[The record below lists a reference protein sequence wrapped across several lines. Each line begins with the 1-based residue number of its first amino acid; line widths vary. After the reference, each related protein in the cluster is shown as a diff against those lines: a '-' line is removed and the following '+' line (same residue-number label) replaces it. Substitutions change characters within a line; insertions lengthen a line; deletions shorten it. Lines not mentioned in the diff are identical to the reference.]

1 MKKHLMLRLDA
12 FLLPKLF
19 VIERNYYASLKYI
32 IRSAHKRLY
41 QESRSITLCAKEKY
55 LFVNMKIPCQTENVL

>member
-41 QESRSITLCAKEKY
+41 QESRSITLYVKEKSVSNILQNRLIY
-55 LFVNMKIPCQTENVL
+55 ML